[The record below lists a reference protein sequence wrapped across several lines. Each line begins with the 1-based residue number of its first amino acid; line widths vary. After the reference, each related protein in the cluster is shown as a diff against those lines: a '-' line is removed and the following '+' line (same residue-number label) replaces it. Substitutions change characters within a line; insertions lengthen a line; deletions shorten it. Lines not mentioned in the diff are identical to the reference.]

1 MSYLEHTLNPSEYEP
16 AAEFSP
22 LPAGEY
28 TARITE
34 DSLRTTN
41 KGGQS
46 LVVKWVISE
55 GAFKGRSILQYL
67 NIVNAVADAE
77 NIAKRHLA
85 NIAQAVGFTQTLR
98 DTSVLHN
105 KDVTIV
111 VALDKPTADGTV
123 WNKIKAVKPLAA
135 KVEAP
140 KKQMTLEDTVE
151 RPAFLDK

>member
-28 TARITE
+28 TARIIE
-34 DSLRTTN
+34 DNLRTTN

-46 LVVKWVISE
+46 LAVKWVITE
-55 GAFKGRSILQYL
+55 GAFKGRSILQHL
-67 NIVNAVADAE
+67 NIVNASPEAE
-77 NIAKRHLA
+77 NIAKRQLA

-105 KDVTIV
+105 KDVSLV
-111 VALDKPTADGTV
+111 VVLDKPTPDGTI
-123 WNKIKAVKPLAA
+123 WNKIKAVKPLAP

-140 KKQMTLEDTVE
+140 KKPLTLEDTAA